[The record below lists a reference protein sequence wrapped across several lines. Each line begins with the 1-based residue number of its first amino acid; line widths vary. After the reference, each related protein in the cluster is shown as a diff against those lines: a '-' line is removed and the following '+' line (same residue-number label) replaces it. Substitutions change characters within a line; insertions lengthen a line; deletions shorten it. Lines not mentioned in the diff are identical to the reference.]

1 MAKKQ
6 PIWAHCNKCTGKTKH
21 DVIAE
26 RVQSFSGSFGHAFD
40 YHVTKTSQL
49 IECRG
54 CEDVALRVDWWHSE
68 VDWSDEIDYYPPRV
82 SRRPPSWEHSI
93 PMEWQSLLSEIYTA
107 LHADSRRLAMMG
119 ARALVDMYMNDAVG
133 DIGGFDRKL
142 AQLVTAGL
150 LGDQDKKILI
160 AALEAGHAAAHRGY
174 LPEADQVSHV
184 MDIVENL
191 LQKHTLT
198 SSAEAL
204 NRHTPSRQLLQ
215 TKT

>member
-1 MAKKQ
+1 
-6 PIWAHCNKCTGKTKH
+6 
-21 DVIAE
+21 
-26 RVQSFSGSFGHAFD
+26 
-40 YHVTKTSQL
+40 
-49 IECRG
+49 
-54 CEDVALRVDWWHSE
+54 
-68 VDWSDEIDYYPPRV
+68 
-82 SRRPPSWEHSI
+82 
-93 PMEWQSLLSEIYTA
+93 MEWQSLLSEIYTA